1 MSRLDY
7 PFYVNGVDRRVEW
20 DQFARGIWSSLWSI
34 NMFEHWAN
42 FDWQED
48 DYDTYGDVDPMDLG
62 GVIECSYCG
71 ITGSDVRWNL
81 EHVLPRS
88 KFPELAFD
96 LDNIT
101 LACDCCNKE
110 KGNKVL
116 VSLAKKFLPFQE
128 MMLEK
133 KGIDIMNYRK
143 K

>member
-1 MSRLDY
+1 
-7 PFYVNGVDRRVEW
+7 
-20 DQFARGIWSSLWSI
+20 
-34 NMFEHWAN
+34 
-42 FDWQED
+42 
-48 DYDTYGDVDPMDLG
+48 MDLG
-62 GVIECSYCG
+62 GVIACSYCG

-101 LACDCCNKE
+101 LSCDCCNKE